1 MAPETVK
8 RLARRWA
15 RRLADKDITFSVR
28 DYRQITA
35 KEGDVL
41 YLDPP
46 FETGKGRYYSGPFDF
61 DELFGWLRK
70 QPCSYF
76 LSLNGFLGSEDRRL
90 NVPDDLFDRHLLIE
104 NGENAIDR
112 IAGREP
118 RQVSESL
125 YVRRRGSRSPAP
137 SEPELP
143 S

>member
-1 MAPETVK
+1 M
-8 RLARRWA
+8 
-15 RRLADKDITFSVR
+15 R

-35 KEGDVL
+35 NDGDLL

-46 FETGKGRYYSGPFDF
+46 YETGEGHYYSGQIDF
-61 DELFGWLRK
+61 DELFAWLRR
-70 QPCSYF
+70 QPCSYL

-90 NVPDDLFDRHLLIE
+90 DVPDDLFDRHLLIE

-125 YVRRRGSRSPAP
+125 YIKRRSAAR
-137 SEPELP
+137 
-143 S
+143 